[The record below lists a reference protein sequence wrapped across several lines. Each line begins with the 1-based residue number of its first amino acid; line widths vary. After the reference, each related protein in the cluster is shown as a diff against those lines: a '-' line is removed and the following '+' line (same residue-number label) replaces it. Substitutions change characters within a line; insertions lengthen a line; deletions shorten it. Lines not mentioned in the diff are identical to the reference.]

1 MTLDIKELRDLLN
14 ISQREMAKRLGV
26 APNTIS
32 RVENDLAKLSEQLN
46 GKIKEVFGV
55 DLFAQQPAK
64 EEPAD
69 RKPPAEEKKPAAP
82 KTKIVIQSPMGGNI
96 TTKEILDKLPED
108 TDCVFVRVDQN
119 KLWWI
124 KGEETGS
131 TEIWE

>member
-1 MTLDIKELRDLLN
+1 MDIRELRNLLN
-14 ISQREMAKRLGV
+14 ISQREMAKKLGV

-46 GKIKEVFGV
+46 GKIKDVFGV
-55 DLFAQQPAK
+55 DLFAQPPVK
-64 EEPAD
+64 EEPDA
-69 RKPPAEEKKPAAP
+69 EKKPAATG
-82 KTKIVIQSPMGGNI
+82 TKIVIQSPMGGNI
-96 TTKEILDKLPED
+96 TTKEILGKLPEG

-131 TEIWE
+131 TEIWDS

>member
-1 MTLDIKELRDLLN
+1 MDIRELRNLLN
-14 ISQREMAKRLGV
+14 ISQREMAKKLGV

-46 GKIKEVFGV
+46 GKIKDVFGV
-55 DLFAQQPAK
+55 DLFAQPPAK
-64 EEPAD
+64 EEP
-69 RKPPAEEKKPAAP
+69 ETEKKPAGTG
-82 KTKIVIQSPMGGNI
+82 TKIVIQSPMGGNI
-96 TTKEILDKLPED
+96 TTKEILDRLPEG

-131 TEIWE
+131 TEIWDS

>member
-1 MTLDIKELRDLLN
+1 MDMKDLRDLLN
-14 ISQREMAKRLGV
+14 ISQREMAKKLGV

-46 GKIKEVFGV
+46 GKIKDVFGV

-64 EEPAD
+64 EDPAAG
-69 RKPPAEEKKPAAP
+69 KAPAEEKNPAGTEP
-82 KTKIVIQSPMGGNI
+82 KIIIQSPMGGNI
-96 TTKEILDKLPED
+96 TTKQLLAKLPEG
-108 TDCVFVRVDQN
+108 TECVFVRVDQN

-131 TEIWE
+131 VEIWE